1 MTSAH
6 SPAKNVEL
14 TPDLALRAY
23 AAGIFPMAE
32 GRGELDVFWVDPDM
46 RGLIPLND
54 FHVPKRL
61 KKIVRQGIFEI
72 RYDTAF
78 ELVIRA
84 CAEKREDNGDTWI
97 NEKIINLYLE
107 LYQLDHAHSVECWRN
122 GRLVGGLYG
131 ISLGAAFFGESM
143 FSRETNASKVALV
156 YLIARMHMGGYRL
169 LDTQFVTDHLKQF
182 GAIEITRQNYRALLD
197 DALSNDAIFYREVS
211 PEKEE
216 GILSAILQS
225 TTQTS

>member
-84 CAEKREDNGDTWI
+84 CAEERDDNGDTWI

-197 DALSNDAIFYREVS
+197 DALSNDAMFYREVS

-216 GILSAILQS
+216 GTLSAILQS